1 MAVKKSKCAKFMRL
15 GDSACR
21 KCKDHVCENPEPEDD
36 ESDELEDEDEEE
48 PEEEEDSEDGEEC
61 EETYSDVFDNENKRH
76 VYTIPV
82 KQFVWKGH
90 RYSGSILVAA
100 DSAREAVS
108 WLEGRDTNSL
118 FDGLDDLEC
127 LDGANLNDDGLVE
140 NDADRLVCD
149 GAISNVRETDDEE
162 LRD

>member
-1 MAVKKSKCAKFMRL
+1 MRL

-21 KCKDHVCENPEPEDD
+21 KCKDHVCESPESEDE
-36 ESDELEDEDEEE
+36 ESDELEDEEE
-48 PEEEEDSEDGEEC
+48 PEEEEDSEDEEEDSEDDEEC

-100 DSAREAVS
+100 DSASEAVS
-108 WLEGRDTNSL
+108 WLESQDTDSL